1 MTMRSCDVLIVG
13 GGPAG
18 STCAWQLV
26 CAGLDVLVMDKHS
39 FPRDKVCA
47 GWVTPPVIQSLQLD
61 CADYAQGRVMQPVHG
76 FRTGIIGQAGV
87 EMRYR
92 EVASFGIRRCE
103 FDHYLLQRSRARLAL
118 GEPMRTMVRDGDA
131 WLVNGAIRTPLVV
144 GAGGHFCP
152 VARTLGSPPGRSES
166 VVAAQEIEFPLAARE
181 RSECRIDNE
190 VVQLYFCADLK
201 GYGWCFAKG
210 DYLNVGL
217 GREDNYQLSGHIE
230 QFCRWLQQRGSIP
243 RNLPQ
248 KFKGHAYLLYPSS
261 RRRLTDDGVLLIGD
275 AAGLAYPRSGEGIGP
290 AVESGLMAAE
300 VIVEAA
306 GNYRH
311 RMLEP
316 YVSRL
321 TGRFGKRSP
330 RQRSASWLP
339 QSFGQEIAMR
349 LMATR
354 WFARHVVIDRWFLH
368 TGQHAVPSR
377 WPS

>member
-1 MTMRSCDVLIVG
+1 MHTCDALIVG

-26 CAGLDVLVMDKHS
+26 RAGLDVLVMDKHI

-47 GWVTPPVIQSLQLD
+47 GWVTPPVVKSLQLD

-87 EMRYR
+87 EMRYPD
-92 EVASFGIRRCE
+92 VASFGIRRCE
-103 FDHYLLQRSRARLAL
+103 FDHYLLQRSQARLKL
-118 GEPMRTMVRDGDA
+118 GEPVRTMARDGDA
-131 WLVNGAIRTPLVV
+131 WLVNGEIRTPLVV

-152 VARTLGSPPGRSES
+152 VARMLGSPPGHSES
-166 VVAAQEIEFPLAARE
+166 VVAAQELEFPLAARD

-190 VVQLYFCADLK
+190 MVQLYFCADLK

-217 GREDNYQLSGHIE
+217 GREDSHKLSGHVE
-230 QFCRWLQQRGSIP
+230 NFCRWLQQRGMLP
-243 RNLPQ
+243 RSLPQ
-248 KFKGHAYLLYPSS
+248 KFKGHAYLLYPAS
-261 RRRLTDDGVLLIGD
+261 RRKLADDGVLLIGD
-275 AAGLAYPRSGEGIGP
+275 AAGLAYPQSGEGIRP
-290 AVESGLMAAE
+290 AVESGLMAAQ
-300 VIVEAA
+300 VILEAA

-311 RMLEP
+311 RRLEP
-316 YVSRL
+316 YASRL
-321 TGRFGKRSP
+321 TDRFGTRNP

-339 QSFGQEIAMR
+339 QEFRQTIAAR

-354 WFARHVVIDRWFLH
+354 SFARHVVIDRWFLR
-368 TGQHAVPSR
+368 TGQHAVPER
-377 WPS
+377 WLS